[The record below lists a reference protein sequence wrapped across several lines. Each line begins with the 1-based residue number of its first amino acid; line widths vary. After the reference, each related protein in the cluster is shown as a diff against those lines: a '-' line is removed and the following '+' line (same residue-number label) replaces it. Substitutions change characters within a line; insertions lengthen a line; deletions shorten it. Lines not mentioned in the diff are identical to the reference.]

1 MNIIVKSK
9 TSIDTWT
16 YHNVTTLSYNPSTKE
31 ITFTHGNGASKTVKL
46 SDNWIIIEEI

>member
-16 YHNVTTLSYNPSTKE
+16 YHNVTELSYNSSTKE
-31 ITFTHGNGASKTVKL
+31 ITFTHANGNKTVKL
-46 SDNWIIIEEI
+46 SDNWIIVEEI